1 MTNEASKAEAS
12 RLARKGASRRG
23 ASILELETI
32 AARIRRNVLEICRQ
46 RGGYAAQGVALADI
60 AATLYFDEMRP
71 DGKGGFLDRF
81 VLSNGHDAI
90 MTYGA
95 LAESGHY
102 LMEELKTINADGSWI
117 DQSPIEG
124 QLGFEITAGSLGQGP
139 SQAAGLAWALR
150 RQRSDARVYCL
161 FSDGELQEGN
171 VWEAAM
177 FAGHQGLSNLCYLID
192 NNDMQASGPTG
203 KIMSVE
209 PVDAKFEAFGFKTR
223 RIGGRDIAG
232 LIEAFEEARATDD
245 KPFVMICDTR
255 LWDGI
260 DCLQKA
266 LALAHFTA
274 KDAVDWDEG
283 LAEIEAGIERLEAK
297 RNG

>member
-1 MTNEASKAEAS
+1 M
-12 RLARKGASRRG
+12 RRN
-23 ASILELETI
+23 SSVLELELI

-71 DGKGGFLDRF
+71 DGDGWFHDRF

-90 MTYGA
+90 MTYAA
-95 LAESGHY
+95 LAETGHY
-102 LMEELKTINADGSWI
+102 TMDDLRTINADGSWV

-139 SQAAGLAWALR
+139 SQSAGLAWALR
-150 RQRSDARVYCL
+150 QKGSDARVYCL

-171 VWEAAM
+171 VWEGAM
-177 FAGHQGLSNLCYLID
+177 FAGHQRLANLCYIVD
-192 NNDMQASGPTG
+192 NNDMQASGHASDV
-203 KIMSVE
+203 MNVE
-209 PVDAKFEAFGFKTR
+209 PVTDKFEAFGIKAR
-223 RIGGRDIAG
+223 RITGTDVPE
-232 LIEAFEEARATDD
+232 LLDAFDEARATKD
-245 KPFVMICDTR
+245 KPFAMICDTR

-266 LALAHFTA
+266 LPMAHYTA
-274 KDAVDWDEG
+274 AGAVDWDAG
-283 LAEIEAGIERLEAK
+283 MAEINAVIQVLKEKNDG
-297 RNG
+297 

>member
-1 MTNEASKAEAS
+1 M
-12 RLARKGASRRG
+12 RRN
-23 ASILELETI
+23 SSVQPLKLT
-32 AARIRRNVLEICRQ
+32 AAKIRRNVLEICRQ

-71 DGKGGFLDRF
+71 DDNSWYKDRF

-95 LAESGHY
+95 LAETGHY
-102 LMEELKTINADGSWI
+102 SMDDLRSINEDGSWV

-139 SQAAGLAWALR
+139 SQSAGLAWALGK
-150 RQRSDARVYCL
+150 QGSDARVYCL

-171 VWEAAM
+171 VWEGAM
-177 FAGHQGLSNLCYLID
+177 FAGHKKLSNLCYIID
-192 NNDMQASGPTG
+192 NNDMQASGHARDV
-203 KIMSVE
+203 MSVE
-209 PVDAKFEAFGFKTR
+209 PVPEKFEAFGFKTR
-223 RIGGRDIAG
+223 RITGTDIQD
-232 LIEAFEEARATDD
+232 LLDTFEEARACTDR
-245 KPFVMICDTR
+245 PFAMICDTR

-266 LALAHFTA
+266 LPMAHYTA
-274 KDAVDWDEG
+274 TKAVDWDAG
-283 LAEIEAGIERLEAK
+283 VAEINAKIAELEAADG
-297 RNG
+297 N

>member
-1 MTNEASKAEAS
+1 MRRNASQ
-12 RLARKGASRRG
+12 RD
-23 ASILELETI
+23 LERI
-32 AARIRRNVLEICRQ
+32 AARIRRNVLDICRQ

-60 AATLYFDEMRP
+60 AAALYFDELRP
-71 DGKGGFLDRF
+71 DGDGWFRDRF

-95 LAESGHY
+95 LAETGHY
-102 LMEELKTINADGSWI
+102 SMEDLRTINADGSWV

-150 RQRSDARVYCL
+150 QQGSDARVYCL

-177 FAGHQGLSNLCYLID
+177 FAGHQRLSNLCFIID
-192 NNDMQASGPTG
+192 NNDMQASGHASDVLT
-203 KIMSVE
+203 VE
-209 PVDAKFEAFGFKTR
+209 PVPDKFEAFGCRAR
-223 RIGGRDIAG
+223 RINGTDMGA
-232 LIEAFEEARATDD
+232 LLHAFEEARATPDR
-245 KPFVMICDTR
+245 PFAMVCDTR

-266 LALAHFTA
+266 LPMAHYTA
-274 KDAVDWDEG
+274 ATAVDWDAG
-283 LAEIEAGIERLEAK
+283 VAEIEATLARL
-297 RNG
+297 GGGDGG